1 VTIQADERRRISREL
16 HDEIGQQVTALSLRL
31 AALEPGIQDRA
42 ALEKCLQLLDQLGR
56 QLHDLAVAVRPAGL
70 EELGLV
76 LALSSYVEDWAEQHG
91 VKLDFHQRGLQRI
104 RLSAAVEDAAY
115 RIVIEALSNVAKH
128 SGASRASV
136 LLERR
141 DSELRIIVE
150 DNGKGFDVEG
160 FRKEKVADHLG
171 VVGMEERA
179 ALLDGAVTLESRP
192 GGGGT
197 TLYVKLPLAP
207 APRA

>member
-1 VTIQADERRRISREL
+1 
-16 HDEIGQQVTALSLRL
+16 
-31 AALEPGIQDRA
+31 
-42 ALEKCLQLLDQLGR
+42 
-56 QLHDLAVAVRPAGL
+56 VAVRPAGL

-76 LALSSYVEDWAEQHG
+76 SALSSYAEEWAVQHG

-104 RLSAAVEDAAY
+104 RLSPAVEDAAY
-115 RIVIEALSNVAKH
+115 RIAIEALSNVSKH

-141 DSELRIIVE
+141 DSELRVIVE
-150 DNGKGFDVEG
+150 DNGKGFDVDR
-160 FRKEKVADHLG
+160 FRKERAADHLG

-179 ALLDGAVTLESRP
+179 ALLDGALTLESRP

-207 APRA
+207 APHA